1 MSTISGLASII
12 VPSWNQLEFARQCIA
27 ALKSLTR
34 PPWELIVINNGSTDH
49 TDIYLAGVSDGAAAP
64 VTVISNTKNLGF
76 PAAINQGLKAA
87 RGEYLVMLNNDVAM
101 TDGWLGQLIGLANA
115 KKDVTAEHG
124 ESKTKE
130 GTDGRPAVDSGAG
143 SGDPRTARSDV
154 RPAVDSGAG
163 SHDPALDA
171 TRGLPSR
178 ARPRVSRIHVEPGCR
193 SIKAMSSDRWGSI
206 VWAKIDNTNPHPF
219 QEANPAPWFA
229 GSAVRRRYRACPG
242 LNTFFDVTCFI
253 SSSGRRK

>member
-1 MSTISGLASII
+1 
-12 VPSWNQLEFARQCIA
+12 
-27 ALKSLTR
+27 
-34 PPWELIVINNGSTDH
+34 
-49 TDIYLAGVSDGAAAP
+49 VSDGAAVP

-87 RGEYLVMLNNDVAM
+87 RGEYLVMLNNDVVM

-115 KKDVTAEHG
+115 TKDVTAEHG

-130 GTDGRPAVDSGAG
+130 GT
-143 SGDPRTARSDV
+143 DV

-171 TRGLPSR
+171 TGGLSNSHGASTSRRAGAGRGSHDPALDATRGLPSR
-178 ARPRVSRIHVEPGCR
+178 ARPCVSRIHVESGCR

-206 VWAKIDNTNPHPF
+206 VWAKIDNTNPRPF
-219 QEANPAPWFA
+219 QETNPAPWFA